1 MDAIVSFFRK
11 IFFNKRK
18 HERFSV
24 ASGTFVLVSRDPEGS
39 SEWKVK
45 VVDVSMGGLAFIYQG
60 SREELHQSGVL
71 RMFQDSPKS
80 DMLKYQTVSDV
91 PAPGYAN
98 SDYRRRGIK
107 FEWMGYTTLKQVKDF
122 IKEHCIS

>member
-1 MDAIVSFFRK
+1 MDAIVSLFRK

-24 ASGTFVLVSRDPEGS
+24 ASGTFILVSKDPEGG
-39 SEWKVK
+39 SEWKVN
-45 VVDVSMGGLAFIYQG
+45 VVDVSMGGLAFMYQG
-60 SREELHQSGVL
+60 SPEELNKSGVL

-91 PAPGYAN
+91 PSPGCGN
-98 SDYRRRGIK
+98 SNYRKRGIK
-107 FEWMGYTTLKQVKDF
+107 FEWMGYATLKQVKEF
-122 IKEHCIS
+122 IKEYCIS

>member
-24 ASGTFVLVSRDPEGS
+24 ASGTFVLVSRDPEGG

-60 SREELHQSGVL
+60 SREELNQSGVL

-91 PAPGYAN
+91 PATGYAN

-122 IKEHCIS
+122 IKEYCIS